1 MVIFNSYVKLPE
13 GNYGEWIGLG
23 ENLNP
28 ENPHMKN
35 GKNTHGFPVSIFPT
49 KPIHWYG
56 ESKGSRFPTVPFPTF
71 W

>member
-49 KPIHWYG
+49 KPIH
-56 ESKGSRFPTVPFPTF
+56 
-71 W
+71 